1 MEWVETT
8 GKTVDEAKEAA
19 LDQLG
24 VDESDAEFVTVS
36 EPKAG
41 LFGRMRGEARVR
53 ARVRPTAPRPKRGRS
68 RRSGEET
75 RRANGSRGGR
85 GGRSGEGASR
95 QGQKATT
102 LAVDDDTEAGPGGG
116 NSLETVA
123 ASTGGSGG
131 GGTGT
136 GTGTRKRRRRG
147 GRGRSGGSTAS
158 GGAGA
163 SAAGENGSA
172 RPQRASG
179 NGAGGRARPANKG
192 NEEETVEQV
201 LTLEEQ
207 GESARRFVEG
217 VVREM
222 GLSADVGVRLVD
234 EDTAEVTVG
243 GEELGLLIGPGGATL
258 SALQEV
264 TRTVVQKHTGGHSD
278 RIIVDVAGYRAKR
291 AEALA
296 KFSRKVAEE
305 VAAAGEE
312 RALEPMSPPDRKVVH
327 DTVNEIEG
335 VATRS
340 EGEEPRRYV
349 VISPTATVSAAAPAE
364 VAEAATPDED

>member
-8 GKTVDEAKEAA
+8 GKTIDEAREAA

-24 VDESDAEFVTVS
+24 VDESDAEFVVVS

-68 RRSGEET
+68 RRSGEESRRQGGT
-75 RRANGSRGGR
+75 RGAR
-85 GGRSGEGASR
+85 GGRSGEGGSKRGEQA
-95 QGQKATT
+95 AT
-102 LAVDDDTEAGPGGG
+102 AVVDGDEDDAAAGANGSTAGP
-116 NSLETVA
+116 A
-123 ASTGGSGG
+123 AGAA
-131 GGTGT
+131 GT

-147 GRGRSGGSTAS
+147 GRGRSGGSNGS
-158 GGAGA
+158 GGTGA
-163 SAAGENGSA
+163 AAGGSDGGT
-172 RPQRASG
+172 RPQRSNG
-179 NGAGGRARPANKG
+179 NGAAGRPRQDNKG

-201 LTLEEQ
+201 LSLEEQ

-222 GLSADVGVRLVD
+222 GLTAEVGVRLVD

-243 GEELGLLIGPGGATL
+243 GDELGLLIGPGGATL
-258 SALQEV
+258 SALQEI
-264 TRTVVQKHTGGHSD
+264 TRTVVQRHTGGHSD

-296 KFSRKVAEE
+296 KFAAKVVDE
-305 VAAAGEE
+305 VIVAGEE
-312 RALEPMSPPDRKVVH
+312 RALEPMSPADRKVVH
-327 DTVNEIEG
+327 DTVNEIDG
-335 VATRS
+335 VSTRS
-340 EGEEPRRYV
+340 EGEEPRRYI
-349 VISPTATVSAAAPAE
+349 VISPTQAAAPAAA
-364 VAEAATPDED
+364 AESTASTED